1 MMSMSRRGMLSFFA
15 ILSVLLQCTNSLT
28 SSPTAIINPSKVKQ
42 VSSKPR
48 AFVYEGFLTELECDH
63 MVSLAKASL
72 KRSAVADNDSGES
85 KFSEVRTSSGTFIPK
100 AKDPI
105 VSGIEDKIS
114 TWTFLPK
121 ELSVGARFRSDA
133 TRSLQPRSSWSY
145 VIRAT
150 GPSRSHFR
158 CPELE
163 SRSRS
168 DVSQRPREVA
178 RVFCDWERRDQS
190 DSAKSLAF
198 RSPGLENRSRSDV
211 SQQPRE
217 VARVFC

>member
-63 MVSLAKASL
+63 MVSLVSFLRFHSL
-72 KRSAVADNDSGES
+72 LNFGN
-85 KFSEVRTSSGTFIPK
+85 FS
-100 AKDPI
+100 
-105 VSGIEDKIS
+105 
-114 TWTFLPK
+114 FLFC
-121 ELSVGARFRSDA
+121 VGARFRSDA
-133 TRSLQPRSSWSY
+133 TRSLQPRSSWSD

-198 RSPGLENRSRSDV
+198 QSPGLENRSRSDI
-211 SQQPRE
+211 SQRPRE
-217 VARVFC
+217 VARVFYRSERRLAATT